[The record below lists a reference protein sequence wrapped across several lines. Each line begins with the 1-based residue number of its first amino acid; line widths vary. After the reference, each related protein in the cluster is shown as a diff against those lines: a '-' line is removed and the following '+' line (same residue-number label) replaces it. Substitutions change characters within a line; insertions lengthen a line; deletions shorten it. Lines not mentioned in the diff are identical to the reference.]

1 MREFLTLFKYEFK
14 MQTPFFRKKG
24 KLDILGALYV
34 LLIMAVI
41 VVAGVFFL
49 SKVLSNYLLVEIDK
63 VYEPIERAKE
73 ILTLLYFAVVIFIT
87 FLTLERTRKVFADD
101 VNKLIFLRLPLKK
114 RNVFLSKFAVIS
126 LHAFLVTSAFVLTI
140 NIVLATILPLPIE
153 FWFVTLAVCI
163 LMPIISLLLNVIF
176 IVPYVRI
183 IEFLSDKYVVL
194 VILFTAILVGAF
206 FFYAQFLS
214 VVQTLLTT
222 GSIRFLF
229 NEDLVATLQG
239 MYIYCYPTN
248 LFVKVLLDN
257 NVLVPWLFLILV
269 TAVSVSLVYFIS
281 KSLYQITLHSQPRKN
296 APLRIPS
303 KIKQKNT
310 VFSLVIKEFICV
322 LREPKHVFAY
332 FSISMSMPIMV
343 YCCFSLFQTLILNT
357 LGFTANFALALSTV
371 LIFAVLTNTFCATNV
386 TRDGLGIL
394 KMKTLPIS
402 VYKILFSK
410 VLFCAI
416 VSSIAVVISCVFLTI
431 VSSLPFI
438 DCLICIVIGLTFT
451 LAQIF
456 IATKLDLTHAKI
468 SMSDLEVEDQSS
480 KTLAKVVLL
489 GGVLTLVTSATC
501 VFFAL
506 FASGT
511 QIAGNA
517 TLLNVLTY
525 LIPSLIGIIYLICSA
540 FYFRTNI
547 EKCFKKL
554 SNK

>member
-1 MREFLTLFKYEFK
+1 
-14 MQTPFFRKKG
+14 
-24 KLDILGALYV
+24 
-34 LLIMAVI
+34 
-41 VVAGVFFL
+41 
-49 SKVLSNYLLVEIDK
+49 
-63 VYEPIERAKE
+63 
-73 ILTLLYFAVVIFIT
+73 
-87 FLTLERTRKVFADD
+87 
-101 VNKLIFLRLPLKK
+101 
-114 RNVFLSKFAVIS
+114 
-126 LHAFLVTSAFVLTI
+126 
-140 NIVLATILPLPIE
+140 
-153 FWFVTLAVCI
+153 
-163 LMPIISLLLNVIF
+163 
-176 IVPYVRI
+176 
-183 IEFLSDKYVVL
+183 
-194 VILFTAILVGAF
+194 
-206 FFYAQFLS
+206 
-214 VVQTLLTT
+214 
-222 GSIRFLF
+222 
-229 NEDLVATLQG
+229 
-239 MYIYCYPTN
+239 
-248 LFVKVLLDN
+248 
-257 NVLVPWLFLILV
+257 
-269 TAVSVSLVYFIS
+269 
-281 KSLYQITLHSQPRKN
+281 
-296 APLRIPS
+296 
-303 KIKQKNT
+303 
-310 VFSLVIKEFICV
+310 
-322 LREPKHVFAY
+322 
-332 FSISMSMPIMV
+332 MSMPIMV

-416 VSSIAVVISCVFLTI
+416 VSSFAVVISCVFLTI
-431 VSSLPFI
+431 ASSLPFI

-480 KTLAKVVLL
+480 KTLSKVVLL
-489 GGVLTLVTSATC
+489 GGFLTIVTSAIC

-511 QIAGNA
+511 QFADNS

-540 FYFRTNI
+540 FYFRANI